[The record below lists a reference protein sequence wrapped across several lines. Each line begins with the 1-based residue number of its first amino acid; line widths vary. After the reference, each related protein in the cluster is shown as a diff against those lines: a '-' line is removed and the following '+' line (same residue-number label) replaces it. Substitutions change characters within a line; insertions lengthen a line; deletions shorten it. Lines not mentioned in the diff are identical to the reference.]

1 MTDERW
7 GDDEIDAL
15 LAAARDVPPAPAA
28 ARARV
33 ADRLA
38 ATIAPPPSAPPPG
51 AGEGMV
57 SAGSGAAA
65 SGGAGGAL
73 LSTGGW
79 GVVVGLTLAVG
90 IGIGWLR
97 PGIDAAPPAQPPPTE
112 RSASTT
118 PADRAP
124 ARSDGT
130 RTIEGEAV
138 EGEAVEG
145 EAGEDGSA
153 VDRTPTAERA
163 PTVDRALAAERAL
176 LQAAR
181 EALVARR
188 LDPAL
193 AALAAHEA
201 RFSGGRLVEE
211 REVLWIRALLAAE
224 RVEDATARA
233 KAFAAGHPDSVFR
246 PAVEALIRR

>member
-33 ADRLA
+33 AERLA
-38 ATIAPPPSAPPPG
+38 TTLTPPPSAPAAPS
-51 AGEGMV
+51 AGEAMV
-57 SAGSGAAA
+57 SGASSGAA
-65 SGGAGGAL
+65 SGGAL

-97 PGIDAAPPAQPPPTE
+97 PGVDATPARPPVHRAATAPPVDHAPT
-112 RSASTT
+112 A
-118 PADRAP
+118 PGAP
-124 ARSDGT
+124 AA
-130 RTIEGEAV
+130 EAV
-138 EGEAVEG
+138 PAEANETPS
-145 EAGEDGSA
+145 AGE
-153 VDRTPTAERA
+153 VTP
-163 PTVDRALAAERAL
+163 PVDRALAAERAL

-201 RFSGGRLVEE
+201 RFSSGRLVEE
-211 REVLWIRALLAAE
+211 REVLWVRALLAAD

-233 KAFAAGHPDSVFR
+233 RAFTAAHPDSAFG
-246 PAVEALIRR
+246 PAVEALIHR